1 MGRGRPPQHVSITRQ
16 EQERLEALVR
26 QRTAPQRDV
35 LRAQIV
41 LLAQAGQSTQAIAAA
56 LNVSCGWSANGAD
69 DHPGWDRM
77 D

>member
-1 MGRGRPPQHVSITRQ
+1 
-16 EQERLEALVR
+16 
-26 QRTAPQRDV
+26 V

-56 LNVSCGWSANGAD
+56 LNLSEWSANGAD